1 MQTPSHGKNLRH
13 GRHSQSGQIYL
24 VTAVTQ
30 NRHPVFADF
39 DAARTVIRALRAEDT
54 LKHAATLAFVLMPDH
69 LHWLLSLGES
79 ADLSIVVRSVK
90 SVSAHA
96 VGAGVW
102 QRGFHDRALRRE
114 ESVVEAA
121 RYIVANPVRAGL
133 VARAGDYSHWDAV
146 WL

>member
-1 MQTPSHGKNLRH
+1 MPLPSHGKNLRH

-39 DAARTVIRALRAEDT
+39 GSARTVIRALRAADA
-54 LKHAATLAFVLMPDH
+54 LKRAETLAFVLMPDH
-69 LHWLLSLGES
+69 LHWLLTLGEP
-79 ADLSIVVRSVK
+79 ADLPALVRSVK

-96 VGAGVW
+96 LGGGLW